1 MKTRINNIFLQY
13 FLVSVFTGC
22 GTFLAAQRVLSLEEA
37 IATTLQNNYE
47 IKLAKND
54 SMIAAIDY
62 SYRHAVFLPSLNANA
77 GTVWNNN
84 RQKQTLADGTERSSK
99 IRSNNLQGNVALNWV
114 LFDGFKMFAT
124 RNKAEALLHAG
135 TYAAKEQII
144 NTIANV
150 VNTYYGIARQE
161 QLVKATDVQIGLNEA
176 RAKLAQNKLDIGTGA
191 KPDVLQSKVDLNE
204 QLALRMQQENF
215 ILQLKEQLVQA
226 MNSNIKPHEFEI
238 PDTIPINTTIA
249 LGDLQD
255 GLEHSNP
262 ALLLAKSRIDI
273 ADYTLKQSRAERFPT
288 LAFNAAYNFNQNR
301 NQIAINPFST
311 LFNQTYGYNY
321 GFALNIPI
329 FNQFR
334 VKKQIKQDELNV
346 SFQKLNYENQY
357 SLVNLNILNAFGNY
371 RQQQKALKLEE
382 ENIQLAREN
391 VDIIWQTYRLGM
403 ATLVQLREAQLSL
416 AQAYDR
422 LIAARYSVKVSE
434 TELMRLKGDIV
445 R

>member
-1 MKTRINNIFLQY
+1 MKTSINHIFLQY
-13 FLVSVFTGC
+13 FFVLVFTG
-22 GTFLAAQRVLSLEEA
+22 GSTFLSAQKILTLEEA
-37 IATTLQNNYE
+37 IATTLQNNYD
-47 IKLAKND
+47 IRLAKND

-62 SYRHAVFLPSLNANA
+62 SYRNAVFLPFLNANTA
-77 GTVWNNN
+77 TVWNNN

-124 RNKAEALLHAG
+124 RDKAEALLQAG
-135 TYAAKEQII
+135 TYTAKEQII

-161 QLVKATDVQIGLNEA
+161 QLVKATDVQIGLNEE

-204 QLALRMQQENF
+204 QQALRLQQQNY
-215 ILQLKEQLVQA
+215 ILQLKEQLIQA
-226 MNSNIKPHEFEI
+226 MNSNIKPDEFQI
-238 PDTIPINTTIA
+238 PDTIPINTNIA

-255 GLEHSNP
+255 GLEQSNP

-273 ADYTLKQSRAERFPT
+273 AGYSLKESRAERFPT
-288 LAFNAAYNFNQNR
+288 LAFNSAYNFNQNR

-346 SFQKLNYENQY
+346 SFQKMNYENQY
-357 SLVNLNILNAFGNY
+357 SLVNLNILNAFSNY
-371 RQQQKALKLEE
+371 QQQQKALKLEE
-382 ENIQLAREN
+382 ENIRLAREN

-403 ATLVQLREAQLSL
+403 ATLIQLREAQLSM
-416 AQAYDR
+416 ARAYDR
-422 LIAARYSVKVSE
+422 LIAARYSIKVSE
-434 TELMRLKGDIV
+434 TELLRLKGTIL